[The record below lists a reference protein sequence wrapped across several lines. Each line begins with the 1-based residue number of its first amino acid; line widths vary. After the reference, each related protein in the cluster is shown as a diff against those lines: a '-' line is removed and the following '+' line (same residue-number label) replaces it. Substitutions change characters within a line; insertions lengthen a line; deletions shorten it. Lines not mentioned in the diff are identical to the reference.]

1 MRVRARWLVLLAG
14 VVLALAACSPAATP
28 LPSAVP
34 ASQAAPATAA
44 SSPAPTD
51 TSGPSDSGAG
61 DSGSPAIPDSPV
73 AGVVTAVD
81 STGLTQVTGFTLLTN
96 EGETIH
102 FTIGQLENG
111 DEFPPGHLKEHQ
123 ATAAPVLVFF
133 RQENGQLMVFRIED
147 AG

>member
-1 MRVRARWLVLLAG
+1 MRVRPSWLVLIAG
-14 VVLALAACSPAATP
+14 VALALAACSAAATP
-28 LPSAVP
+28 LPSAAP
-34 ASQAAPATAA
+34 ASQSGPATPA
-44 SSPAPTD
+44 SSQAPSD
-51 TSGPSDSGAG
+51 TSSPSDSGAG

-96 EGETIH
+96 EGETIQ
-102 FTIGQLENG
+102 FTIGQLENC

-133 RQENGQLMVFRIED
+133 RQENGRLVVFRIED